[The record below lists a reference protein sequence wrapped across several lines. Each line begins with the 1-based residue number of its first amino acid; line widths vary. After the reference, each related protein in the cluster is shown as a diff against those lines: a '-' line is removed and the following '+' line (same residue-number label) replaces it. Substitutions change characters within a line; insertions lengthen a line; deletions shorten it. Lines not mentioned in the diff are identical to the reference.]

1 MCPPPFPQVTWA
13 AARGPDWLRSYGFL
27 QGGELEMGRG
37 RDYTGELDPGRGD
50 VDLTVFG
57 ESRESKAREEKKT

>member
-1 MCPPPFPQVTWA
+1 
-13 AARGPDWLRSYGFL
+13 
-27 QGGELEMGRG
+27 MGRG
-37 RDYTGELDPGRGD
+37 RDCTGELDPGRGD